1 MRIPA
6 AAVWGALGALAVPT
20 ACPAEPQA
28 LSPETVNTLLHL
40 PLFAD
45 SNLWDDPAAQTAQR
59 IGLPLESQTPDQ
71 ASYRAY
77 TGPNVQVAGSRPYTL
92 ALYAENGAPSMLSI
106 LFCNKGDFENIALLD
121 DKAKVARARG
131 NDKAAREAE
140 KEREEVLKRF
150 PGLQEKEA
158 QALQALLEQ
167 TFGPP
172 AKAKFGQS
180 SDTREK
186 VLRWDWNGH
195 AFLLSVQDGEY
206 VSLRLIPSA
215 LADTEGAVEKMAG
228 ADLKKKLAERVER
241 RKNGD
246 TVVAG
251 IPMVDQGP
259 KGYCVPATWERYL
272 RYMGIPADMYILAM
286 AGGTQAGGG
295 TSIRAMCEGAE
306 RLVRKNGRAIDT
318 VRADLSPKNISRY
331 IDDGLPVMWTMCV
344 NEPLNA
350 AISAR
355 SALRAQTSDWEQW
368 KASLKPFRKNAA
380 ALEKPED
387 NAHLCMIIGYN
398 QETGELATSDSWGPE
413 FAERWMTVEEAER
426 ISLGD
431 LRVIKW

>member
-1 MRIPA
+1 MKIRTLA
-6 AAVWGALGALAVPT
+6 AWGALALPMAV
-20 ACPAEPQA
+20 PAEPQSPA
-28 LSPETVNTLLHL
+28 PETVNSLLNL

-45 SNLWDDPAAQTAQR
+45 SNLWDDSADEAARR
-59 IGLPLESQTPDQ
+59 IGLSLESKTPDQ

-77 TGPNVQVAGSRPYTL
+77 TGPHAQVAGSRPYTL
-92 ALYAENGAPSMLSI
+92 ALYAEKGVPSVLSI
-106 LFCNKGDFENIALLD
+106 LFSNKGDFENISFLD
-121 DKAKVARARG
+121 NKAKVARARG

-140 KEREEVLKRF
+140 KEREDVLKRF
-150 PGLQEKEA
+150 PDHQEKEA
-158 QALQALLEQ
+158 QAMRALLEQ
-167 TFGPP
+167 AFGPP
-172 AKAKFGQS
+172 AKAQFGQS

-186 VLRWDWNGH
+186 VLRWDWKGH

-206 VSLRLIPSA
+206 VALRLIPPA
-215 LADTEGAVEKMAG
+215 LADAEGAVEKMAG
-228 ADLKKKLAERVER
+228 ADLKKKLAARVER

-246 TVVAG
+246 TLVTG

-318 VRADLSPKNISRY
+318 VRAELSPKNIARY

-344 NEPLNA
+344 NEPLNVE
-350 AISAR
+350 ISAR

-368 KASLKPFRKNAA
+368 KASLKAIRKNAA
-380 ALEKPED
+380 AIEKPED
-387 NAHLCMIIGYN
+387 SAHLCLIIGYN
-398 QETGELATSDSWGPE
+398 EETGELATTDSWGVE